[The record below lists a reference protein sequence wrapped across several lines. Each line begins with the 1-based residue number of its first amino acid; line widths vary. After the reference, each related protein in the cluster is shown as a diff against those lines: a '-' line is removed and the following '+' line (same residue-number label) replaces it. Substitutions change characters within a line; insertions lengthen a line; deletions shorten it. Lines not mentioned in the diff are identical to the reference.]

1 MFKTWTNQFEKNNY
15 DNTIHK
21 KYIVKIYKKKKFFF
35 PLLQFR
41 VLKRQQPFIK
51 KDFRLRT

>member
-21 KYIVKIYKKKKFFF
+21 KYIVKIYKKKNFFF
-35 PLLQFR
+35 HYYNSEY
-41 VLKRQQPFIK
+41 
-51 KDFRLRT
+51 